1 MVNLKEF
8 LAIQIV
14 ILISIFAINYFFLK
28 DNSSNKE
35 KTEIIN
41 KIDTVYIEIER
52 KEINIKKGKAK
63 IRKTDSIEI
72 KANPF
77 ISQLD
82 TIVTGDTI
90 SMSYIFPENT
100 FDLKLNPKSDSLL
113 VQNFIKERIIY
124 EEEKWWENPL
134 YIILGI
140 IIGYITAIL

>member
-14 ILISIFAINYFFLK
+14 ILISIFAINYFFFK

-41 KIDTVYIEIER
+41 KIDTIFIEIER

-77 ISQLD
+77 VSQLD
-82 TIVTGDTI
+82 TIITGDTI

-100 FDLKLNPKSDSLL
+100 FDLKLNPKRDSLI

-134 YIILGI
+134 YIIIGI